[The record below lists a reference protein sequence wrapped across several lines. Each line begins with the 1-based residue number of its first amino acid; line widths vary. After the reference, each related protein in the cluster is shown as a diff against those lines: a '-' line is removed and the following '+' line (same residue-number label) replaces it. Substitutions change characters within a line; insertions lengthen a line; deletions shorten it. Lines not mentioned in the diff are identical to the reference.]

1 MLWVYN
7 GSKKDF
13 CTKVIFIYTVLLYII
28 NFQDLPYGNTNL
40 RLLMTALSLLS
51 NVWNIYK
58 HRPLLKIPLRKGFFF
73 SERFSNVCFVKERV
87 FWYKIVSFI
96 SFILYFCV
104 DLKPHNAG
112 PFDTDNVLWDTEN
125 ATENATVF
133 IILIL
138 RYLFFYNQSGC

>member
-1 MLWVYN
+1 M
-7 GSKKDF
+7 
-13 CTKVIFIYTVLLYII
+13 TV
-28 NFQDLPYGNTNL
+28 
-40 RLLMTALSLLS
+40 LSLLS

-58 HRPLLKIPLRKGFFF
+58 HRPLLKEYFF

-87 FWYKIVSFI
+87 FWHKIVSSI

-125 ATENATVF
+125 ATVF
-133 IILIL
+133 IILIEIHMFL
-138 RYLFFYNQSGC
+138 

>member
-1 MLWVYN
+1 M
-7 GSKKDF
+7 
-13 CTKVIFIYTVLLYII
+13 TV
-28 NFQDLPYGNTNL
+28 
-40 RLLMTALSLLS
+40 LSLLS

-58 HRPLLKIPLRKGFFF
+58 HRPLLKTPLTKEYFF

-87 FWYKIVSFI
+87 FWHEIVSFI

-138 RYLFFYNQSGC
+138 RYTFFYNQSGC